1 MDNFPTAGIYILE
14 TTMPPG
20 TTHPTPSYS
29 SSLKKKEKK
38 KKGEK
43 CFCGQELRLNPQ
55 VIYKDQIK

>member
-29 SSLKKKEKK
+29 SSLKKEKK
-38 KKGEK
+38 KKGGKMFLWTRTET
-43 CFCGQELRLNPQ
+43 
-55 VIYKDQIK
+55 

>member
-14 TTMPPG
+14 TTMPPS

-29 SSLKKKEKK
+29 SSLKKEK

>member
-29 SSLKKKEKK
+29 SSLKKEKK
-38 KKGEK
+38 KKKRGKMFLWTRTET
-43 CFCGQELRLNPQ
+43 
-55 VIYKDQIK
+55 